1 MLNRMADLLRGQ
13 SLWGLAVAVFVGG
26 LVALLPLVGSAGVLV
41 ALLGAGFLVLTL
53 RQPLWGLAITL
64 ILAPFGAWEAQTPFF
79 AGLPLPLGQLAWLGT
94 CVAWVFV
101 WLGRKKRTLPQF
113 RVQRP
118 LVLFIFI
125 TLLSLLSTESMSLG
139 AKEVIKWLEIL
150 VAIWLVIDLLPIE
163 TEATTKEGQGSGRPI
178 LLVLGMVA
186 IPAVIQGGLG
196 IAQFIQ
202 VDGPESFLILGR
214 FYRAYGT
221 FQQPNPFGGFMA
233 WHGLLALGIILG
245 LLSQEK
251 REERREKRDEPT
263 VTRHALRVTRHS
275 PFLDQYLPFLSQNWL
290 IWLLAV
296 GVAGITLGGMIA
308 SWSRGAWLGFAA
320 GCVAVG
326 FFWPRQRWWGVALLG
341 LGAIV
346 ALGAWQAGVVPDSI
360 VARVASA
367 TEVEIRPLR
376 DIELT
381 NNNYAVLERLAFW
394 QAAVGM
400 TEQNLWLGVGFGAY
414 DAAYTQFAPADWPN
428 SLGHAHNYYLNLVAE
443 IGILGLIGYV
453 VFWTAVVWQNI
464 RFLSQTSGLER
475 AILLGLLGCW
485 TALSVHH
492 LVDKLYVN
500 NMYIHIG
507 VLLALQQMVVR
518 FEAVRQ

>member
-113 RVQRP
+113 GVQRP

-251 REERREKRDEPT
+251 REERREMSLP
-263 VTRHALRVTRHS
+263 LRVTRYASRVIRHFS
-275 PFLDQYLPFLSQNWL
+275 INICPFCHRTGS
-290 IWLLAV
+290 
-296 GVAGITLGGMIA
+296 
-308 SWSRGAWLGFAA
+308 S
-320 GCVAVG
+320 GCS
-326 FFWPRQRWWGVALLG
+326 LLG
-341 LGAIV
+341 WLVSHWGA
-346 ALGAWQAGVVPDSI
+346 
-360 VARVASA
+360 
-367 TEVEIRPLR
+367 
-376 DIELT
+376 
-381 NNNYAVLERLAFW
+381 
-394 QAAVGM
+394 
-400 TEQNLWLGVGFGAY
+400 
-414 DAAYTQFAPADWPN
+414 
-428 SLGHAHNYYLNLVAE
+428 
-443 IGILGLIGYV
+443 
-453 VFWTAVVWQNI
+453 
-464 RFLSQTSGLER
+464 
-475 AILLGLLGCW
+475 
-485 TALSVHH
+485 
-492 LVDKLYVN
+492 
-500 NMYIHIG
+500 
-507 VLLALQQMVVR
+507 
-518 FEAVRQ
+518 